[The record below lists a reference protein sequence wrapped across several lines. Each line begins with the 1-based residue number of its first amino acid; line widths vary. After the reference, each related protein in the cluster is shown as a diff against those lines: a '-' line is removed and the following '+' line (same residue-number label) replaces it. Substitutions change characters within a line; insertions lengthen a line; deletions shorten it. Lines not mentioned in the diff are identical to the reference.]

1 MTDAPLTISN
11 GFSDSESSM
20 AAALFWQAFSG
31 KLGLLMGPE
40 PRALGF
46 LREVMNPDFA
56 ICARDVSGQLLGL
69 AGFKTQQ
76 GALVGGGFG
85 DLRRH
90 YGLWGA
96 LWRAPLLATL
106 ERDLEA
112 GVLLMDGIFVAP
124 AARGRGVGTALLD
137 AVKTRARTLGLASVR
152 LDVIDTNPRARALYE
167 REGFSPGPVMT
178 TGPLRPLFGFK
189 SATEMRWSA

>member
-1 MTDAPLTISN
+1 MTGTPLTISN
-11 GFSDSESSM
+11 GFSDSESDT

-31 KLGLLMGPE
+31 KLGLLMGPD

-46 LREVMNPDFA
+46 LCDVMNPDFA
-56 ICARDVSGQLLGL
+56 ICARDFSGQLLGL
-69 AGFKTQQ
+69 AGFKTTQ

-90 YGLWGA
+90 YGLWGT

-124 AARGRGVGTALLD
+124 AARVRGVGTALLESI
-137 AVKTRARTLGLASVR
+137 KSRARTLGLASVR

-167 REGFSPGPVMT
+167 RQGFTAGPVMT
-178 TGPLRPLFGFK
+178 TGLLRPLIGFK
-189 SATEMRWSA
+189 SATEMRWRA